1 VNEAGIARQQ
11 STWTLVRP
19 GIFPGG
25 EEEGKVE
32 LSEKDRKFVV
42 ALARGLEVLSCF
54 HAGDYFLGNN
64 QIAERTGLAKSTVS
78 RLTYTLTEVGYLRF
92 DPSLNK
98 YRLGTA
104 VLSLSYSL
112 LGQMDVRRIARPLMQ
127 ALAEH
132 TQAAVN
138 LGVRDRLSM
147 VYIDTYR
154 NASTYAVQLDVGSQ
168 IALATS
174 SMGRAYLAA
183 LPEAERLAVM
193 EEIRASDEQNWPRI
207 KQGDRAGGPGLPGE
221 GILPVAGGLAQGGSC
236 HRHPLR
242 SRGRLGDHGLQLQR
256 GLLPAAPAGHRRGYR
271 AAVAQF
277 GRERKDGPQPPV
289 DRQPNA
295 KIFLT
300 HK

>member
-1 VNEAGIARQQ
+1 
-11 STWTLVRP
+11 
-19 GIFPGG
+19 
-25 EEEGKVE
+25 VE

-54 HAGDYFLGNN
+54 HAGDHFLGNN

-183 LPEAERLAVM
+183 LPEAERLGVM

-207 KQGDRAGGPGLPGE
+207 KQGIEQAVLDYREKGYCL
-221 GILPVAGGLAQGGSC
+221 S
-236 HRHPLR
+236 
-242 SRGRLGDHGLQLQR
+242 LGDWRREVHAIAIPLVAADGSEIMGFSCSGASFQLRPQVIEEDIGPR
-256 GLLPAAPAGHRRGYR
+256 LLNLVGNVKTALS
-271 AAVAQF
+271 
-277 GRERKDGPQPPV
+277 
-289 DRQPNA
+289 RQ
-295 KIFLT
+295 
-300 HK
+300 